1 MLDFDVPAAQAC
13 PIRMSVLVRLN
24 YLIVC
29 ACCIFGLGPGQ
40 RAFAGNT
47 DSADLSPR
55 QAGDKTAQDT
65 LNAFLQIQEQ
75 LHTTQLLIESNR
87 VAAAAEAQRNATE
100 MTARIQVLE
109 QTVATQRA
117 SEIEAT
123 QKAQRLTLILAGTFG
138 VVGLAAVLFMAYF
151 QWRAVTQLVELSTL
165 HPSAP
170 ALEGRSASP
179 MLSAGEGNDA
189 PGRAA
194 VEFSNAR
201 LFNVVERLERRLL
214 EMEQLARAPLA
225 EATLPIAA
233 GPNGVSSIS
242 AGPDRNIASLLAT
255 GQSLLN
261 GNEPEKALEHF
272 DEALALDPKNAEA
285 LIKRAGALEKLNR
298 LEEAINCYD
307 DAIAA
312 DGSMTIA
319 YLHKGGLFN
328 RMSRYEEALQ
338 CYEHALHTHDQRTAG
353 VKTAA

>member
-1 MLDFDVPAAQAC
+1 MLDFDGPAAQAC

-29 ACCIFGLGPGQ
+29 ACCIFGPGPGQ
-40 RAFAGNT
+40 RAVAANT
-47 DSADLSPR
+47 DSTDLSPR
-55 QAGDKTAQDT
+55 QAGDKNAQDT
-65 LNAFLQIQEQ
+65 LNAFLQIQAQ
-75 LHTTQLLIESNR
+75 LHSTQLIIESNR
-87 VAAAAEAQRNATE
+87 VAAANEAQRNVTE

-165 HPSAP
+165 HPSAL
-170 ALEGRSASP
+170 ALEGHGASP
-179 MLSAGEGNDA
+179 MLSAGEGHDA

-225 EATLPIAA
+225 EATLPIPA
-233 GPNGVSSIS
+233 GPNGVSAIS
-242 AGPDRNIASLLAT
+242 AGPDRTIANLLAE
-255 GQSLLN
+255 GQSWLN
-261 GNEPEKALEHF
+261 GSEPEKALERF
-272 DEALALDPKNAEA
+272 DQALALDPKNAEA

-298 LEEAINCYD
+298 LEEAITCYD